1 MVFYGKLIYCTN
13 CIYSFQAKPWTLTG
27 INSFMLVYVGKTL
40 FSLWAISLPPI
51 KLFHDTGESMNDMEI
66 KMVLER
72 FKPIEHSLD
81 IYSLTYAVSQFTRT
95 SARKEQNST
104 NISKTTCQ
112 KLANEK
118 RSLNSINY
126 HNPNRKCVFCWCLS
140 NTLPFTGVCKRFIF
154 LRIFTIHYYYS
165 CAQHFPRL
173 IFASAFC
180 AYE

>member
-1 MVFYGKLIYCTN
+1 MKFRLKL
-13 CIYSFQAKPWTLTG
+13 
-27 INSFMLVYVGKTL
+27 
-40 FSLWAISLPPI
+40 
-51 KLFHDTGESMNDMEI
+51 
-66 KMVLER
+66 LER

-126 HNPNRKCVFCWCLS
+126 HNSNKNQAPNL
-140 NTLPFTGVCKRFIF
+140 RFKLTF
-154 LRIFTIHYYYS
+154 FQLVES
-165 CAQHFPRL
+165 QGL
-173 IFASAFC
+173 
-180 AYE
+180 